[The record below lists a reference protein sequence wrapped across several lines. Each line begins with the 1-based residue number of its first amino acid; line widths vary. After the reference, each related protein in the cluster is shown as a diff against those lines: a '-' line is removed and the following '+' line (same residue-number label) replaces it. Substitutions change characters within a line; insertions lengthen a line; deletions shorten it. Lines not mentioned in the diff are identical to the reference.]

1 MSSFQKYRTR
11 GAYHWLAFSR
21 NPRQV
26 DLFTRT
32 RYDAVVALAGIS
44 SGEVVVDM
52 GSGDGALTWYLAQ
65 SNGTGKTIGVEPES
79 EGLRLAQKLNIEKNA
94 GLVFL
99 SNSTSLPTESVDV
112 VVCAEVIEHVDDPEQ
127 LLSEIYRLL
136 KPNGRLIITTPV
148 RLTEKPF
155 DHEHVHEF
163 FPEELAALIGEKL
176 KVERQTYSMSVFA
189 IAFYRWCPAIFLR
202 RGVLRILINTIFC
215 VSGWNFLQAVSSG
228 NEFWIT
234 QLVLARKRP

>member
-21 NPRQV
+21 NPRKL

-52 GSGDGALTWYLAQ
+52 GSGDGALTWHLARA
-65 SNGTGKTIGVEPES
+65 NRNGKTIGVEPES
-79 EGLRLAQKLNIEKNA
+79 EGRRLAQIMNAENKA
-94 GLVFL
+94 GLDFFAD
-99 SNSTSLPTESVDV
+99 TASLPPESADV
-112 VVCAEVIEHVDDPEQ
+112 VVCAEVIEHVDDPEK
-127 LLSEIYRLL
+127 LLGEIRRLL
-136 KPNGRLIITTPV
+136 KPSGRLIITTPV

-155 DHEHVHEF
+155 DSEHVHEF
-163 FPEELAALIGEKL
+163 FPEELATLIGATMT
-176 KVERQTYSMSVFA
+176 VERQTYSMSVFA
-189 IAFYRWCPAIFLR
+189 IALYRWCPVIFLR
-202 RGVLRILINTIFC
+202 RGVLRILINSIFC
-215 VSGWNFLQAVSSG
+215 VSGWNFLQAVSTG

-234 QLVLARKRP
+234 QLILARKRP